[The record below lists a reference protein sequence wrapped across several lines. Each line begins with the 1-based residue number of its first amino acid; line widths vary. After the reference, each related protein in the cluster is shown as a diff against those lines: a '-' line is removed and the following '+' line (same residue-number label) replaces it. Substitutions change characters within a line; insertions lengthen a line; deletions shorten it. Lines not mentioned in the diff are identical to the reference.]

1 MSIPRIARQLF
12 SLLAAVAM
20 TTSLAAH
27 AQANVVEVETKDV
40 AAERA
45 HVGADK
51 IAAKA
56 KFCKGFLHPETGS
69 WFSEQVR
76 AGDLHASLIANKTYT
91 VGTAYPVQVW
101 SGGKWNA
108 SYAIVHNF
116 DNDGVCE
123 VRAAVIP

>member
-12 SLLAAVAM
+12 SVLAAVAM
-20 TTSLAAH
+20 TASLAAH
-27 AQANVVEVETKDV
+27 AQANVVDVETKDV

-45 HVGADK
+45 LPGADK
-51 IAAKA
+51 LAPKG
-56 KFCKGFLHPETGS
+56 KFCKGMLHPETGG

-91 VGTAYPVQVW
+91 VGTAYQVQVW

-123 VRAAVIP
+123 VRAAAIP